1 MTDIPITGAPELLQ
15 FLRAFPER
23 LQKGALKSAATAA
36 AKPIRDEARL
46 LARKQSGLMAK
57 AIKTGRP
64 QIDQAGNVS
73 VRIRLRGPHAF
84 LGVFNEY
91 GVAAHF
97 ISAGDS
103 TVSTR
108 LLNRA
113 AKRDG
118 VEAAGEA
125 MKIGN
130 NFVTGAVQHP
140 GTPAHPFMRPALDN
154 KAREATAE
162 FGKRIVSYLQQRTGF
177 TGPELAIEG
186 VEE

>member
-73 VRIRLRGPHAF
+73 VRIRLRGP
-84 LGVFNEY
+84 
-91 GVAAHF
+91 
-97 ISAGDS
+97 I
-103 TVSTR
+103 
-108 LLNRA
+108 RA
-113 AKRDG
+113 AGGRVRAVGKQRRGIRDRQVKPMPAPDRMAARCPIA
-118 VEAAGEA
+118 VETDTDER
-125 MKIGN
+125 
-130 NFVTGAVQHP
+130 H
-140 GTPAHPFMRPALDN
+140 
-154 KAREATAE
+154 
-162 FGKRIVSYLQQRTGF
+162 GF
-177 TGPELAIEG
+177 RNSSA
-186 VEE
+186 